1 MTDYTVTLTESGNTI
16 SGSISPSTTGGGVN
30 NNAWDVSPNDRVRW
44 TNSTGISAADVTISM
59 PSGFFTN
66 NSQLT
71 VGSSTT
77 TGYKTVASG
86 TASNQQVVYGAF
98 DESTFTFYAGTNY
111 FDKVAASGPTAPT
124 DITFGSDPGTASGT
138 VAITATAS
146 GGTGGTMKVSE
157 NGTTWVAN
165 GSSFNFTRGT
175 AKTIYARTEGTSSN
189 SSNYT
194 ESFTASYLAPASVTA
209 TSSTIQNSATSA
221 STTINNTVS
230 GETYAV
236 RENNGATNLATRT
249 GNGVLTWTSSLPAS
263 GSTKTYEIFGL
274 RPTSTGGS
282 GGYVQTNVT
291 FTVTRTNSTYSLSA
305 PTSINEGTAGTV
317 SVTTTNVA
325 NSTLYWGVE
334 PISDFSTNT
343 GTVSISS
350 NSGSFSVTPTA
361 DSATEGAETGTVRL
375 YTDAARTIEV
385 ASDTFTINDTSTATG
400 SGYGLQVYNSSG
412 QLSIEIS
419 DRILN
424 QETISVSSATTAANS
439 STNVT
444 IPDVG
449 DDTKMNYAIV
459 PTTTNTTSVSYST
472 SGNTL
477 TVSNTSSVYSFSFNV
492 FAFRIG

>member
-1 MTDYTVTLTESGNTI
+1 MTDYTVTLTESGGTI

-59 PSGFFTN
+59 PSGFFTSN
-66 NSQLT
+66 TQLT

-86 TASNQQVVYGAF
+86 TASNQQVVYAAL
-98 DESTFTFYAGTNY
+98 DETTFTFYGGSNY
-111 FDKVAASGPTAPT
+111 FDKVAAGTIAPT

-209 TSSTIQNSATSA
+209 TSSSIQNSATSA
-221 STTINNTVS
+221 STTINSTVS

-249 GNGVLTWTSSLPAS
+249 GNGILTWTSSLPAS
-263 GSTKTYEIFGL
+263 GSSKTYEIFGN

-282 GGYVQTNVT
+282 GSFVQTNVT

-305 PTSINEGTAGTV
+305 PTSINEGTSGTV
-317 SVTTTNVA
+317 SVTTTNAA

-334 PISDFSTNT
+334 PISDFSTST

-350 NSGSFSVTPTA
+350 NSGSFSVTPTS
-361 DSATEGAETGTVRL
+361 DSTTEGAETGTVRL
-375 YTDAARTIEV
+375 YTDSARTIEV
-385 ASDTFTINDTSTATG
+385 ASDTFTINDTSTAAG

-449 DDTKMNYAIV
+449 DDTKMNYAVV
-459 PTTTNTTSVSYST
+459 PTTTNNTSVSYSA

-477 TVSNTSSVYSFSFNV
+477 TVSNTNSTLSFSFNV